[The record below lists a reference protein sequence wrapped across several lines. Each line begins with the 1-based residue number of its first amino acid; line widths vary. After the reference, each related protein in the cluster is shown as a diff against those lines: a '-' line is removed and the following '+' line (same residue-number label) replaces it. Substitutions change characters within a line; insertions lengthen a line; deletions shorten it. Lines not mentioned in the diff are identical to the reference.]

1 MTSILLHLKLL
12 SFATVIHNATVT
24 ARRQRLFQTM
34 VLYSTYISWFYSFFI
49 VYFYICVPMYISVCV
64 LCFCDVF
71 PLFNGPFSNQQ

>member
-34 VLYSTYISWFYSFFI
+34 VLYSTYISWFYSF
-49 VYFYICVPMYISVCV
+49 
-64 LCFCDVF
+64 L
-71 PLFNGPFSNQQ
+71 